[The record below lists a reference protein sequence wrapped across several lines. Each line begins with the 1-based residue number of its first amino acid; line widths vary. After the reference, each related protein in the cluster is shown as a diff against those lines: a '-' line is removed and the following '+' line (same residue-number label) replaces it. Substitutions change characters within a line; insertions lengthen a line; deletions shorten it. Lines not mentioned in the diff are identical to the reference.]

1 MIDLD
6 QVEGFEW
13 NKGNLTKN
21 QDQHQVSTTE
31 CEEVF
36 FNRPLTLDDDLKHS
50 QQEIRYYALGQTN
63 AQRKLHIVFTI
74 RQNKIRIISA
84 RDMKSKEKAIYNNNL

>member
-21 QDQHQVSTTE
+21 WDKHQVSTTE

-36 FNRPLTLDDDLKHS
+36 FNLPLTFGDDSKHS
-50 QQEIRYYALGQTN
+50 QQEIRYYALGKTN
-63 AQRKLHIVFTI
+63 AQRKLYIVFTI
-74 RQNKIRIISA
+74 RQKKIRIISA
-84 RDMKSKEKAIYNNNL
+84 RDMKDKEKAIYNENP